1 MGAVATRE
9 AASLTALWIK
19 GYAVLFG
26 WLTIKESVMI
36 FWLVLIVAGQVTA
49 NENPHTPRIMHVG
62 NYSSYAAC
70 EKYAAGYTTPVKPSN
85 NPPQITLLCI
95 QANEPGRTQPPPG

>member
-1 MGAVATRE
+1 
-9 AASLTALWIK
+9 
-19 GYAVLFG
+19 
-26 WLTIKESVMI
+26 MI
-36 FWLVLIVAGQVTA
+36 FWLVLIVAGQVA
-49 NENPHTPRIMHVG
+49 SNETPHSLRIMHVG

-95 QANEPGRTQPPPG
+95 QANEPGRTQPPPGWFISATSAGYLPIVRQTPAP